1 MPPISQPQ
9 YQPKSVWEQTAVLL
23 VADKGHF
30 DDVPVD
36 KVNDARDSLL
46 TDLASDHKKE
56 MAELNKGDKPDDKMV
71 ALIEKVAVKV
81 MKGFK
86 A

>member
-1 MPPISQPQ
+1 
-9 YQPKSVWEQTAVLL
+9 
-23 VADKGHF
+23 
-30 DDVPVD
+30 VPVD

-46 TDLASDHKKE
+46 TALASDHKKE